1 MWMRNRIRQIGCHP
15 ATYIGGDNITCEN
28 AELYKALGHP
38 VRYQIY
44 QLLLEKPR
52 TTSELSRLLDMRAGT
67 VHKHLQKL
75 KIITDAKEIG
85 NMKIIFLAKKVDIT
99 VSETDYQEQIEY
111 LERIV

>member
-1 MWMRNRIRQIGCHP
+1 
-15 ATYIGGDNITCEN
+15 
-28 AELYKALGHP
+28 
-38 VRYQIY
+38 
-44 QLLLEKPR
+44 
-52 TTSELSRLLDMRAGT
+52 MRAGT

-75 KIITDAKEIG
+75 KIITDVKEIG